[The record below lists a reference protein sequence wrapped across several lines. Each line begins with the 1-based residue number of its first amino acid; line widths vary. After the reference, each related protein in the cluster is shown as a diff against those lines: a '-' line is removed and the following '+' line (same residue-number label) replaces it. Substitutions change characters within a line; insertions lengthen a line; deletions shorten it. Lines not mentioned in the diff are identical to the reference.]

1 MYVERRDEL
10 ISLGCG
16 NGIEES
22 AFAVNSLST
31 ACRHETETIGT
42 VESLHLIFSLSGAI
56 VSVVRQH
63 FQVQAK
69 ATVSFPWKAQRLFS
83 VACGEFIM

>member
-16 NGIEES
+16 NGIEDS

-42 VESLHLIFSLSGAI
+42 VESLYLIFGLSGAI
-56 VSVVRQH
+56 VSVGRQH
-63 FQVQAK
+63 FQAK